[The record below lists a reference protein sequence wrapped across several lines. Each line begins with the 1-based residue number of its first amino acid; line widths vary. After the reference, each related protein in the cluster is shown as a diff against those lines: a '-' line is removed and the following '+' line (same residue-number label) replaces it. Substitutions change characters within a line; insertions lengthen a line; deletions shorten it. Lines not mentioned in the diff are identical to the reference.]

1 MVRREFPEVTLIA
14 ATSNLGF
21 AKGNNLACSHARGRH
36 VLYLNPDTELVTN
49 AVRGMATLL
58 DGNPMVGMVGCR
70 LLNSDGSVQ
79 FTCASAFPSFR
90 NELASLLFLNR
101 LFPRSRLLSARELG
115 YWDHMDSR
123 SIDCL
128 SGACLMIPRALAERL
143 QGFDENLFMYGEDL
157 DLCAR
162 VRADGRSLYYLASE
176 VIYHHEGAGTRK
188 RSSRFAPLRQRAAN
202 AYFIGRHFGEMR
214 ALTYR
219 GAVTIGSLFR
229 MTGATLGMPWLV
241 FQSGWDWATAKDFIG
256 LNGDL
261 FLWSVGLK
269 NVELRAS

>member
-1 MVRREFPEVTLIA
+1 
-14 ATSNLGF
+14 
-21 AKGNNLACSHARGRH
+21 
-36 VLYLNPDTELVTN
+36 
-49 AVRGMATLL
+49 
-58 DGNPMVGMVGCR
+58 
-70 LLNSDGSVQ
+70 
-79 FTCASAFPSFR
+79 
-90 NELASLLFLNR
+90 
-101 LFPRSRLLSARELG
+101 
-115 YWDHMDSR
+115 MDSR